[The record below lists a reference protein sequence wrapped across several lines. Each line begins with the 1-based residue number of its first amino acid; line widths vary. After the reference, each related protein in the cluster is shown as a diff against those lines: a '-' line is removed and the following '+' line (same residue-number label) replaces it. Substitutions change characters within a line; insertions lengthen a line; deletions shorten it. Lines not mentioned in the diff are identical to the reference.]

1 MAGLSEFCTGLGIP
15 ARAPG
20 CNAPPPLL
28 RGAHCGPFATSPP
41 VVGVDGQIPWRAL
54 VLAARM
60 FEKNKSRHGSA
71 TRQHER
77 GNTYGPAAWQ
87 DRTAGPRPPRQA
99 AALMAAGPTRQH
111 AWVALSDRG
120 VLDATAEGDLLHAGL
135 LVIELT
141 LPLDRTGVLLNHQAE
156 TPWPRTLALFAD
168 PATGLV
174 LMHRQGG
181 SVVRHVLPGPL
192 PDIRGTA
199 RLVFQFD
206 APARHW
212 ALTLS
217 SFGAEAPPDRKA
229 QGRNP
234 LPLHL
239 ADLQALC
246 LAPRAPGPVLWFGAT
261 QGQALPVASGWIGLR
276 TPVATPTGPVEAGS
290 LGPGDLVLTAEHGA
304 LPVFKTRHLHLP
316 ARGSFAPVLLRAPY
330 FGSDK
335 DLLVSPDQLLVM
347 SGPETEYLF
356 GDEAVLLPAGS
367 LVDGRTALFDQRR
380 AVTGAVMLDLGR
392 TALIEANGQHLALV
406 PDAAP
411 QLPLRA
417 LQHYE
422 ALTLMTILGRMPRR
436 AA

>member
-1 MAGLSEFCTGLGIP
+1 MREHERGIPHGPAARHGRMAGLRRWQKVS
-15 ARAPG
+15 
-20 CNAPPPLL
+20 
-28 RGAHCGPFATSPP
+28 
-41 VVGVDGQIPWRAL
+41 AL
-54 VLAARM
+54 M
-60 FEKNKSRHGSA
+60 SA
-71 TRQHER
+71 TTPHRQ
-77 GNTYGPAAWQ
+77 
-87 DRTAGPRPPRQA
+87 D
-99 AALMAAGPTRQH
+99 
-111 AWVALSDRG
+111 WVALSDRG
-120 VLDATAEGDLLHAGL
+120 VLDASAEGELLHTGL
-135 LVIELT
+135 LVIEMT

-199 RLVFQFD
+199 RLSFHFD
-206 APARHW
+206 APARRW
-212 ALTLS
+212 ALTLT
-217 SFGAEAPPDRKA
+217 SFGSDAPADLQA
-229 QGRNP
+229 QSRNP

-246 LAPRAPGPVLWFGAT
+246 HAPRPSGPVLWFGVT
-261 QGQALPVASGWIGLR
+261 RGTALPVASSWIGLR
-276 TPVATPTGPVEAGS
+276 TPVATPSGPVEAGC
-290 LGPGDLVLTAEHGA
+290 LRPGDRVLTAEHGA
-304 LPVFKTRHLHLP
+304 LPLCAVRHLQLP
-316 ARGSFAPVLLRAPY
+316 ARGSFSPVLLRAPY
-330 FGSDK
+330 FGADQ

-380 AVTGAVMLDLGR
+380 AVTGAVLLDLGR
-392 TALIEANGQHLALV
+392 PALIEANGQQLALA
-406 PDAAP
+406 PDTAP